1 MVTYFC
7 VSYKNK
13 VNCILKSCKI
23 YDGVQLYLRPNE
35 TVHTLQTSP
44 PPFPKQKTKR
54 KHKNR
59 VDSVK
64 TPSSLLFLFV
74 SCCISWF

>member
-44 PPFPKQKTKR
+44 PSPFQNKKQNENIKTG
-54 KHKNR
+54 
-59 VDSVK
+59 
-64 TPSSLLFLFV
+64 
-74 SCCISWF
+74 